1 MQPPE
6 RRYNAVLADSTNR
19 MITIGRLYE
28 NLYHI
33 CSFYIIIVGFAAAA
47 GHADSD
53 YKTYD

>member
-6 RRYNAVLADSTNR
+6 RRYNAGLADPTNR

-33 CSFYIIIVGFAAAA
+33 CSFYIIIVGFAGAA
-47 GHADSD
+47 ADSD
-53 YKTYD
+53 YKTFD